1 MKPHIRASVVAFMAA
16 IYLYPATSSAESY
29 LPGSEDDPHI
39 RASRFLGSDQ
49 RYLSAVSELLEL
61 QRISGDQF
69 EAGADYWAALAEFY
83 LSFGMRDR
91 AESIYRTVAASVAD
105 PLEAGKAR
113 LRMAEFEYQR
123 GYVDEARASLLRAR
137 EKLPRELDYRWKD
150 VYSRVLMAQGRYNEA
165 VAVLE
170 DITGAEDD
178 TAYLRF
184 NLGIALIND
193 GQVAPGRTA
202 LDRVGR
208 QQGESEP
215 IRALRDKANVT
226 LGWHFL
232 QNQLGGSAQPVLSR
246 VRSIGPYA
254 NRALLGMGWA
264 QIAPEGNR
272 QLRSEINAQGSPTGV
287 NDPFSG
293 ISALG
298 VLLRHGYLDDPYER
312 AGIRSFRRT
321 KGTKNEDEALRGA
334 IAIWSEL
341 IDRDPQDPAV
351 HEAWLAIPFALDQLG
366 AHAEALQYYEQA
378 VARLDAARKR
388 SADAIASIKGGRM
401 VETLA
406 NADPEAEGGWM
417 WELRDLPDAPETY
430 YLQTVIADH
439 PYSETLKN
447 YRDLR
452 AMARGLDQWK
462 ERVPALNAARAK
474 ALRDNTIEPAVL
486 FAQAKLNRV
495 ETDENVSLPLREA
508 ATLAAPDF
516 GTNRPNFPLLNG
528 LPLKLSELPE
538 KFVGPFD
545 SIGSL
550 QKRLEALRP
559 LLDAAARDNAIR
571 LRSIALEE
579 LRAQKK
585 QIEKYLV
592 EARFALARIYDGAI
606 PEQDQDEFEV
616 RRDGSEVREP
626 KLERG
631 EVEIDKSKPLAEQ
644 MTQPAP
650 ASPTRRSRKQPL
662 GPVEGEYEIK

>member
-1 MKPHIRASVVAFMAA
+1 MKPHIRASLMAIMAA
-16 IYLYPATSSAESY
+16 MYFQPATSSAESY
-29 LPGSEDDPHI
+29 SPGSEDDPHI
-39 RASRFLGSDQ
+39 RASRFLGTDQ
-49 RYLSAVSELLEL
+49 RYLSAITELLEL
-61 QRISGDQF
+61 QRISGDGF
-69 EAGADYWAALAEFY
+69 EAGTDYWAALAEYY

-137 EKLPRELDYRWKD
+137 EKLPRALDYRWKD

-170 DITGAEDD
+170 DITGTDD
-178 TAYLRF
+178 ETAYLRF
-184 NLGIALIND
+184 NLGVALIND
-193 GQVAPGRTA
+193 GQVGPGRTA

-232 QNQLGGSAQPVLSR
+232 QNQLGGSARPVLSR
-246 VRSIGPYA
+246 VRTTGPYA

-264 QIAPEGNR
+264 EIAPEGNR

-312 AGIRSFRRT
+312 AGIRSFRRD
-321 KGTKNEDEALRGA
+321 KGAKNDDEALRRA
-334 IAIWSEL
+334 IALWAEL

-366 AHAEALQYYEQA
+366 AHAEALRYYEQA
-378 VARLDAARKR
+378 VTRLDAARKR

-401 VETLA
+401 VETLS
-406 NADPEAEGGWM
+406 NADPDAEGGWM

-430 YLQTVIADH
+430 FLQSVIADH

-452 AMARGLDQWK
+452 AMARSLDRWN
-462 ERVPALNAARAK
+462 ERVPAMNAARAG
-474 ALRDNTIEPAVL
+474 ALQDNTIEPAML
-486 FAQAKLNRV
+486 FAAAKRNRTTASESV
-495 ETDENVSLPLREA
+495 AVPLREA
-508 ATLAAPDF
+508 ASLSAPDF
-516 GTNRPNFPLLNG
+516 GTSRPIFSLQHPMQLQ
-528 LPLKLSELPE
+528 LSELPGQ
-538 KFVGPFD
+538 FAGPFENMG
-545 SIGSL
+545 IL
-550 QKRLEALRP
+550 QKRLNALRP
-559 LLDAAARDNAIR
+559 LLDSAARDNAIR
-571 LRSIALEE
+571 LRSIALDE

-585 QIEKYLV
+585 QVEKYLV

-616 RRDGSEVREP
+616 RKDGSEVRDP

-631 EVEIDKSKPLAEQ
+631 EVEIDRSKPLSEQ
-644 MTQPAP
+644 VKQPAP
-650 ASPTRRSRKQPL
+650 ASATRRSRKQTL